1 MNGGTDILDLDEVM
15 EVVLVNAQE
24 RSEEPMNFWGKISED
39 FSDKGIRINRHLESK
54 PH

>member
-1 MNGGTDILDLDEVM
+1 MNSGADILDLDEII

-24 RSEEPMNFWGKISED
+24 RLENPVSFWKKVSED
-39 FSDKGIRINRHLESK
+39 RTEQYSEAK

>member
-1 MNGGTDILDLDEVM
+1 MMNGGADILDLDEVI

-24 RSEEPMNFWGKISED
+24 RSEEPIGFWKKVSEEYRTEQY
-39 FSDKGIRINRHLESK
+39 FEVK